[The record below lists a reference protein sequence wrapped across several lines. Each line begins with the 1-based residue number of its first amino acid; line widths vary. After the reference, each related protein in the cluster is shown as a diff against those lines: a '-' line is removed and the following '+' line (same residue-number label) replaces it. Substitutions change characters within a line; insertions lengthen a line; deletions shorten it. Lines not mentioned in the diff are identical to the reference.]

1 MEAPETVASEAA
13 PEVPAASGPR
23 GSLLR
28 ERNFRVFFIGQLISN
43 CGTFLQSVSQ
53 GVLVYQLSGRNNFMV
68 GVTQAAV
75 FLPVLLLSLTG
86 GSLADRFDRRGL
98 LIASQVLAMVA
109 TGTLAIVVTT
119 GNASVGL
126 VIAVAALVGVQYAVA
141 IPTSQALLP
150 AFVEPRRLGEAI
162 GLNSV
167 TFNVA
172 RVIGPALS
180 TALLAAAGFGLAFG
194 LNSLSFLA
202 LIGALAMITFRRPTR
217 AGGESR
223 SVKEALAYAWS
234 RPRVRMLLLG
244 ALTLALAVDPL
255 TTLAPAI
262 ANEVFG
268 QPRSQAGLILAA
280 FGFGSM
286 SAAFL
291 FVRLLRAESSVRYR
305 LLPWLMAL
313 FAVGVMGFVWMPVFG
328 LGLLVLALGG
338 LGFLTSTTT
347 LVTGLQEEV
356 AEAMRGRIMGIWTL
370 CALGSRPIAALIDG
384 AIADL
389 AGPRVAVFVIALPL
403 LFTAILVMPRLR
415 RAPGR
420 GAGLADGVVP
430 GGVPGA

>member
-1 MEAPETVASEAA
+1 MEAPESLASEAA
-13 PEVPAASGPR
+13 PGVPDASAHR

-28 ERNFRVFFIGQLISN
+28 ERNFRLFFVGQLISN
-43 CGTFLQSVSQ
+43 SGTFLQSVSQ
-53 GVLVYQLSGRNNFMV
+53 GVLVLQLTHRSFMV

-75 FLPVLLLSLTG
+75 FVPVLLLSLTG
-86 GSLADRFDRRGL
+86 GSLADRFDRRRL
-98 LIASQVLAMVA
+98 LIASQVLAMAA
-109 TGTLAIVVTT
+109 TGTVAIVVTAGHAT
-119 GNASVGL
+119 VGL
-126 VIAVAALVGVQYAVA
+126 VIAMAALVGVQYAIA

-202 LIGALAMITFRRPTR
+202 LIGALSLITFRRPPR
-217 AGGESR
+217 GHGESR
-223 SVKEALAYAWS
+223 SVREALAYAWQ
-234 RPRVRMLLLG
+234 RPRVRILLLG

-262 ANEVFG
+262 AHQVFHHH
-268 QPRSQAGLILAA
+268 RNDAGLILAA

-291 FVRLLRAESSVRYR
+291 FVRVLRAESTRRYR
-305 LLPWLMAL
+305 LLPWLMTL
-313 FAVGVMGFVWMPVFG
+313 FGAGVMGFVWVPSLWPALV
-328 LGLLVLALGG
+328 VLAVGG

-356 AEAMRGRIMGIWTL
+356 AESMRGRIMGIWTL
-370 CALGSRPIAALIDG
+370 CALGSRPLAALIDG
-384 AIADL
+384 AVADW
-389 AGPRVAVFVIALPL
+389 AGPRIGVLVIAMPL
-403 LFTAILVMPRLR
+403 VIVALFVAPRLR
-415 RAPGR
+415 ARQKG
-420 GAGLADGVVP
+420 DV
-430 GGVPGA
+430 